1 MMRSLFSG
9 ISGLKNHQTRMDVI
23 GNNIANVNTTAFKG
37 SRVTFQDMLSQ
48 NLAGASGPQGNRGGV
63 NAQQIGL
70 GMTMASIDRNFTNGN
85 VQSTGA
91 NNDLCLTGS
100 GFFMVGDGA
109 STYYTRDGSFRFDE
123 RGNYVNGNGY
133 YVQGWMA
140 DDSGNV
146 NTNGPTG
153 NISIPYGQTM
163 PAKATNNIQYSGNLS
178 ADDKARKVEDKT
190 LYTEPGEPAPAPNS
204 SSTSAEGVITEVGA
218 TVTSEGYVYTYSMY
232 LPNANTILR
241 KGDVI
246 YDGANPANP
255 IGKVASTPNS
265 NGTFTFVANSPAGNG
280 APPIQTNNLQYK
292 DSTGAMQLLG
302 TNMIGNFKSNGT
314 FTPGSIPAG
323 TKVGDPVYDGGTG
336 TAASAPGNIIGFIQ
350 ELDQTAGTYTIAT
363 TQKLPTA
370 TTNIWL
376 TPGTA
381 AAPPAPAVAG
391 TPLGAVTA
399 GTETEISPKLEVFKY
414 DAKVTTPGEQ
424 KPITFTV
431 YDKLGIEHKISGV
444 LEKTD
449 AVAGQSTT
457 WTFTPSQSLDED
469 GNPLFDGGQPVYR
482 DSTGAD
488 ISIGGDT
495 PGSMTI
501 VFDNNGKLDTTKGNP
516 YDDLTLTQPAGS
528 TPDAGAQQAKFK
540 LDFSKFTGYGGDAT
554 GTKTSYENDGY
565 TAGELKSVQTDSN
578 GNITG
583 TFSNDQKKVLA
594 RVALSTFTNPEGL
607 ESVGSNLYTA
617 SNNSGMPTVTPP
629 GTGGTGITPS
639 ALEMSNVNM
648 SEQFSDMIITQ
659 RGFQSNSKIITVSDE
674 MLETLVNLKR

>member
-1 MMRSLFSG
+1 
-9 ISGLKNHQTRMDVI
+9 MDVI

-100 GFFMVGDGA
+100 GFFMLGDGA

-123 RGNYVNGNGY
+123 KGNYVNGNGY

-140 DDSGNV
+140 DDSGKV
-146 NTNGPTG
+146 NTNGPAE

-178 ADDKARKVEDKT
+178 ADDKARKIENKT

-204 SSTSAEGVITEVGA
+204 SSTSAEGVITEVGD

-241 KGDVI
+241 KGDII
-246 YDGANPANP
+246 YDDANPANP

-265 NGTFTFVANSPAGNG
+265 TGTFTFVANSPAGNG

-292 DSTGAMQLLG
+292 DSSGAMQPLG
-302 TNMIGNFKSNGT
+302 SSMIGNYKSSGT
-314 FTPGSIPAG
+314 FPANSLPD
-323 TKVGDPVYDGGTG
+323 TVKVGDPVYDD
-336 TAASAPGNIIGFIQ
+336 AAPPANIIGFIQ
-350 ELDQTAGTYTIAT
+350 EVNNGAGTYTIAT
-363 TQKLPTA
+363 TSPVPA
-370 TTNIWL
+370 GTTTIRL
-376 TPGTA
+376 TPGTPGNPGA
-381 AAPPAPAVAG
+381 TPPVPPVPG
-391 TPLGAVTA
+391 TPLGTQTA
-399 GTETEISPKLEVFKY
+399 GTEAPIDVPKEVFKY

-501 VFDNNGKLDTTKGNP
+501 IFDNNGKLDTTKGNP